1 MQFTITKADAG
12 QRRSFVVAMDAQG
25 VLPCTFP
32 VAGTTNGYLFTLW
45 FALVL
50 LPAVAARHPGG
61 CNIILDNAS
70 IHMPALL
77 LWLVA
82 SFYANIFLIFLP
94 PYSPELN
101 PVRARAAGAARARA
115 ARRRRAQ
122 RLTRTRAHALT
133 HSRTQQ
139 IELLFSW
146 VKFALRRRTGITS
159 ATLVAA
165 VHASACVRRAARA
178 RAATAARA
186 DTQTPSAR
194 FSLLLPRRSLR
205 LAAAWLCGQLGGA
218 LRLRVRTRRARASLC
233 RVRKTY
239 SSVRS
244 CAAAASAVPLPFRS
258 SSSGARALPSPSSS
272 SLSSADPKPVAAR
285 ASSASRRPRSS
296 VSGEEAS
303 VYAYSS
309 SSPPPLAGHA
319 ARGGLPRASLIHAGG
334 SAL

>member
-115 ARRRRAQ
+115 ARRRGAQ

-133 HSRTQQ
+133 HATDRAA
-139 IELLFSW
+139 LL
-146 VKFALRRRTGITS
+146 VGQVCAQTTNRHHVRDARGRR
-159 ATLVAA
+159 ACE
-165 VHASACVRRAARA
+165 CVRAA
-178 RAATAARA
+178 
-186 DTQTPSAR
+186 
-194 FSLLLPRRSLR
+194 
-205 LAAAWLCGQLGGA
+205 
-218 LRLRVRTRRARASLC
+218 RRARA
-233 RVRKTY
+233 RRD
-239 SSVRS
+239 
-244 CAAAASAVPLPFRS
+244 
-258 SSSGARALPSPSSS
+258 SGTR
-272 SLSSADPKPVAAR
+272 
-285 ASSASRRPRSS
+285 
-296 VSGEEAS
+296 
-303 VYAYSS
+303 
-309 SSPPPLAGHA
+309 
-319 ARGGLPRASLIHAGG
+319 
-334 SAL
+334 